1 MDTDVL
7 SALSLAL
14 GLGLLIGLQR
24 ERAGSH
30 LGGIRTFPLIA
41 LLGAFCG
48 LLAYEYDYG
57 ALVAAAGFGGVA
69 VLAILANLRTA
80 RSGDEAPGQTSEAA
94 ALLTYALGLFLATG
108 QYAAAIVAGG
118 VTAVLLHLKGP
129 LHEFAGDLKERDVQ
143 AIMRFVI
150 ISLII
155 LPLLP
160 NEAYGPYEVLNP
172 REIWFMVVLIVG
184 ISLTGYIAYK
194 LFQSRAGLALGGLLG
209 GLASSTATTVAYARR
224 VKGTPGAMAVAAV
237 IIAIAWNVSVARVIL
252 EVAVV
257 APEMLTWIGPPL
269 ILLLFAMGVATAG
282 VVWFA
287 RASSDTMP
295 EQENPAELK
304 SALIFAAIYAAV
316 IFATAAVKEHH
327 GGGALYV
334 VAFVSGLVDVDA
346 VTLSTARLAAARRI
360 DAGTA
365 WQAILLASLA
375 NLGFKAGAVLLLG
388 SGQLLL
394 RLAPVILAA
403 IAAGAAL
410 FLFWPVQA
418 GS

>member
-1 MDTDVL
+1 MDTAVL

-57 ALVAAAGFGGVA
+57 ALVVAAGFGGVA
-69 VLAILANLRTA
+69 VLAILANLRTEK
-80 RSGDEAPGQTSEAA
+80 GGEDAPGQTSEAA
-94 ALLTYALGLFLATG
+94 ALLTYALGVLLATG
-108 QYAAAIVAGG
+108 HYAAAIVAGG
-118 VTAVLLHLKGP
+118 VTAVLLHSKQP

-160 NEAYGPYEVLNP
+160 NQAYGPYAVLNP

-194 LFQSRAGLALGGLLG
+194 LFHSRGGVALGGLLG

-224 VKGTPGAMAVAAV
+224 VAGAPAGVAVAAV
-237 IIAIAWNVSVARVIL
+237 IIAIAWNGSVARVIL

-257 APEMLTWIGPPL
+257 APEMLAWIAPPL
-269 ILLLFAMGVATAG
+269 ILVLAAMGAATA
-282 VVWFA
+282 VVMWFSSA
-287 RASSDTMP
+287 RNDAMP

-304 SALIFAAIYAAV
+304 SALFFASIYGAI
-316 IFATAAVKEHH
+316 IFATAAVKEHF

-334 VAFVSGLVDVDA
+334 VAVVSGLVDVDA
-346 VTLSTARLAAARRI
+346 VTLSTARLAGSQRMDADAAWRV
-360 DAGTA
+360 
-365 WQAILLASLA
+365 ILVASLA
-375 NLGFKAGAVLLLG
+375 NVGFKAGAALLLG
-388 SGQLLL
+388 SAALFM
-394 RLAPVILAA
+394 RLAPVLLAA
-403 IAAGAAL
+403 FGAGVAL
-410 FLFWPVQA
+410 LLLWPAPA
-418 GS
+418 GG